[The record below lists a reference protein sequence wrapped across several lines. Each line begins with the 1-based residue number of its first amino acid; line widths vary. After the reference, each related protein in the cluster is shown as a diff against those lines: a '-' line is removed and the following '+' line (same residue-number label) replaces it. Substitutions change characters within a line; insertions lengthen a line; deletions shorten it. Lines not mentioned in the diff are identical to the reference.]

1 MAKESPRLTSELCD
15 ASDPSSIHSP
25 IFTFVNVSGSLDDI
39 REDIGRQLREMELEN
54 GLVEVIQKKVRLVG
68 VGEVRE
74 GGCEVCGTWD
84 T

>member
-15 ASDPSSIHSP
+15 ASDPNSIHSP

-54 GLVEVIQKKVRLVG
+54 ELVEVIQKKVRLVG
-68 VGEVRE
+68 VVEVRE

>member
-15 ASDPSSIHSP
+15 ASDPGSIHSP

>member
-1 MAKESPRLTSELCD
+1 M
-15 ASDPSSIHSP
+15 
-25 IFTFVNVSGSLDDI
+25 NVSGSLDDI